1 MSDLDLA
8 YASARELSG
17 LIRAMEISPVEVI
30 QNTLARIE
38 EVDRDLNCF
47 CFVYPE
53 EALQAARAVERAVV
67 AGEDLAPLAG
77 VPIAFKDLTP
87 TKGKRT
93 TMGSRVFESWEPDF
107 DAAVVEKLA
116 DAGAILVGKTT
127 TPEFAHSGFTESP
140 LWGVTRNPWD
150 PDRTP
155 GGSSGGSAVAVATG
169 CVPLAEGSDMG
180 GSVRI
185 PAADCGVVGL
195 KPSLGRIPMD
205 ILPSL
210 FDNIS
215 HIGPLAR
222 TIDDIALFLA
232 AAQGPDER
240 DIQSIGVG
248 LDIPDPVP
256 ADVEGRRIALSID
269 LGMYEVH
276 PEVEANVR
284 EVARALRSAGAV
296 VEEVELAWTAEIHQL
311 WDRIWGVFMAAYF
324 GQHLEEWRD
333 RLDPDVVRLME
344 LGFATSAVDY
354 KRLEIVRSRQ
364 WGQLAKVFAEFD
376 ALISPTVAYP
386 APPVDTK
393 HMDDLGINEQG
404 RLVSR
409 FMTVPFNMVAQCPVL
424 SVPSGFSADGLPTGV
439 SICGHRF
446 DDLTVLEIGAALEQV
461 RPWLGTRPP
470 I

>member
-30 QNTLARIE
+30 ENTLARIE

-53 EALQAARAVERAVV
+53 EALQAARAVEQAVV

-93 TMGSRVFESWEPDF
+93 TMGSRVFENWEPDF

-222 TIDDIALFLA
+222 TIDDVALFLA

-240 DIQSIGVG
+240 DIQSIGVR

-269 LGMYEVH
+269 LGMYDVH

-284 EVARALRSAGAV
+284 EVARALRGAGAV

-324 GQHLEEWRD
+324 GQYLEEWRD

-344 LGFATSAVDY
+344 VGFATSAVDY

-364 WGQLAKVFAEFD
+364 WNQLAKVFAEFD

-393 HMDDLGINEQG
+393 HMDDLGINDQG

-409 FMTVPFNMVAQCPVL
+409 FMTAPFNMVAQCPVL

-439 SICGHRF
+439 SICGRRF

-461 RPWLGTRPP
+461 RPWLATRPP